1 MALYIPAGRRRRRL
15 VLCTVGALGAGLVV
29 GALLG
34 RVTAPTVEDR
44 LSSVRDDARAT
55 AAGLRVIAIH
65 DESRTLGER
74 AGDRGADLVLR
85 DTRSQL
91 RGEFDDAPW
100 ITLARRE
107 ALFKALD
114 ALEGQSD
121 KTSAAFGRDAET
133 LAKQIESTFGVTN

>member
-1 MALYIPAGRRRRRL
+1 MALDIPAGRRRRRL
-15 VLCTVGALGAGLVV
+15 GLFTGGALVAGLVV

-65 DESRTLGER
+65 DESATVPDQ
-74 AGDRGADLVLR
+74 AGDQGVELVLR
-85 DTRSQL
+85 ETREQL
-91 RGEFDDAPW
+91 GGEFDDAPW
-100 ITLARRE
+100 ITLVQRE

-114 ALEGQSD
+114 ALESQDD
-121 KTSAAFGRDAET
+121 KTSAAFGRDAES
-133 LAKQIESTFGVTN
+133 LAKKIETTFGVTI